1 MNYKKVVEEQERLR
15 EWWRVD
21 NERREA
27 HRLKF
32 WRNVA
37 RVAKAVEVMA
47 GFCLVI
53 LGGIVVLAISLCTGQ
68 AARIGKR

>member
-1 MNYKKVVEEQERLR
+1 MNYKVVVAEQERLR
-15 EWWRVD
+15 EWWQLD

-37 RVAKAVEVMA
+37 SVAKVVEVVT
-47 GFCLVI
+47 GFCLVF
-53 LGGIVVLAISLCTGQ
+53 LGGVVVLALSLCTGQ